1 MELPL
6 RLLRHYA
13 SSVRRQ
19 QYHDSAEWGTCREG
33 HHTATYRCA
42 VRWPEAS
49 ACRAPPGE
57 LPRGRRSKPS
67 PRFFAISV
75 TPSRPAARGGAGVNT
90 GVPWPARHSA
100 GWGTCREGGPH
111 RHLPMRRAL
120 AGGQRVPAGGRRSK
134 PSPRFFAGG
143 VTTSRQAA
151 RGGAGRRSAFHAVP
165 ALLRGWRYA
174 LSPRCAGRCRSED
187 RRSRAG
193 ASSGLPASRGDWG
206 REYAKSGLAARLR
219 CLRHPW

>member
-1 MELPL
+1 MLGLADRQTAEGGAGTPGEVELPL

-19 QYHDSAEWGTCREG
+19 QYHDSAGWGARREG
-33 HHTATYRCA
+33 NHTATYRRA

-49 ACRAPPGE
+49 VCRAPPGG

-67 PRFFAISV
+67 PRFFAVGV

-90 GVPWPARHSA
+90 GVPGPVRRSA
-100 GWGTCREGGPH
+100 GWGMCREGDDTATYRCAVRWPEASACRPEVG
-111 RHLPMRRAL
+111 
-120 AGGQRVPAGGRRSK
+120 VPSL
-134 PSPRFFAGG
+134 
-143 VTTSRQAA
+143 
-151 RGGAGRRSAFHAVP
+151 P

-193 ASSGLPASRGDWG
+193 ASSGLPASRRGSG
-206 REYAKSGLAARLR
+206 REYEKSGLAARLR